1 VLEERS
7 WGRSGVEVGG
17 YQRGD
22 LVQSGLVIAADHD
35 RGAPRAD
42 TIAADRMSPALAAL
56 TDPWQPAVLTLA
68 ARAAAAGQRLGN
80 PAGVCGEVA
89 ADPALAC
96 VLVGFGVGSLSM
108 AAGAVAAVGA
118 GLAEVTH
125 EQCERAGAAALA
137 ATDPAAARAAV
148 RAILDQVSSA

>member
-1 VLEERS
+1 
-7 WGRSGVEVGG
+7 
-17 YQRGD
+17 
-22 LVQSGLVIAADHD
+22 
-35 RGAPRAD
+35 
-42 TIAADRMSPALAAL
+42 
-56 TDPWQPAVLTLA
+56 
-68 ARAAAAGQRLGN
+68 
-80 PAGVCGEVA
+80 VCGGAA

-137 ATDPAAARAAV
+137 ATDLAAARAAV